1 MNLFA
6 GRQSKNRPD
15 PLCLGTRELLGAY
28 VDNSLSARQAWE
40 VEKHLATCKPC
51 ALMSRQM
58 QATVTLLRGAERA
71 DTSDDFMARLHAR
84 LDDAA
89 PAIPSRPD
97 PADWAREMWGRG
109 VDGAKRGRVPASAF
123 GMAGAG
129 LVALALFV
137 TRPTLAPSVPAAVD
151 APAVT
156 QAIANVSTRENSQ
169 RNVALTANDPLGDVA
184 AEALENAESPVA
196 PAGPGNAP
204 SGGVPTAPAIAPTN
218 GS

>member
-6 GRQSKNRPD
+6 GRQLKNQLD
-15 PLCLGTRELLGAY
+15 PLCLDARNLLGAY

-51 ALMSRQM
+51 ALISRQM
-58 QATVTLLRGAERA
+58 QATVTLLRDAERV

-89 PAIPSRPD
+89 PAIPARLGFGE
-97 PADWAREMWGRG
+97 WARETWGRA
-109 VDGAKRGRVPASAF
+109 VDGAKRGRMPVSAF

-137 TRPTLAPSVPAAVD
+137 THPASGPTVPGGID
-151 APAVT
+151 APALS
-156 QAIANVSTRENSQ
+156 QPASASTRENSQ

-184 AEALENAESPVA
+184 AEALENAESPSA
-196 PAGPGNAP
+196 PAGAGNAA
-204 SGGVPTAPAIAPTN
+204 SGGVPAAPAPSPTS